1 MMSTVL
7 IAALSPWCGSKRNL
21 APTIA
26 EELGPHSC
34 YWEPF
39 CGSMA
44 VLLCKAACP
53 METVNDLHGD
63 LINLGRVIQ
72 DAKLAPQLYRRARR
86 VLGARQF
93 SDEAAARFRE
103 RGNMP
108 ASDVPDLECAY
119 DYLLSSWM
127 GRNGVAGTSSYNQ
140 GFSRRFT
147 VNGGH
152 SGKRWASVV
161 QSIPQWR
168 RRMASGDD
176 PIRGWDWTH
185 RTDRGS
191 SPRSDLL
198 RPTLPGQR
206 REIRLRLRRGRPRA
220 IGGGLA
226 AFHRGAGRSQLLR
239 SSGPGEAL
247 SRLDAAEDRG
257 QQSDGIAGQQNS

>member
-7 IAALSPWCGSKRNL
+7 IAALSPWCGSRRNL

-26 EELGPHSC
+26 ESWAHTPAI
-34 YWEPF
+34 
-39 CGSMA
+39 GSRS
-44 VLLCKAACP
+44 AAAWRCSSARP
-53 METVNDLHGD
+53 PARWKRSMTCTA
-63 LINLGRVIQ
+63 ISSIWAASSRTRSS
-72 DAKLAPQLYRRARR
+72 APQLYRRARR

-103 RGNMP
+103 HGDIP
-108 ASDVPDLECAY
+108 ASGHPPGARLRLPAV
-119 DYLLSSWM
+119 LLDGPQRR
-127 GRNGVAGTSSYNQ
+127 GRHVELFQ

-168 RRMASGDD
+168 RRNASGDD

-206 REIRLRLRRGRPRA
+206 RKIRLRLRRGRPSDWRRPC
-220 IGGGLA
+220 GVSPR
-226 AFHRGAGRSQLLR
+226 HRS
-239 SSGPGEAL
+239 
-247 SRLDAAEDRG
+247 
-257 QQSDGIAGQQNS
+257 